1 MTTENIN
8 DQTPLQ
14 QAEVHFTGQSPLQQ
28 AEAYFTECVIIASE
42 TPSDLDR
49 ELKFEQAKMTAIKLL
64 NYNIDYWLQT
74 RAEFE
79 QIITITEDKKIPNDR
94 AK

>member
-1 MTTENIN
+1 MTTENN
-8 DQTPLQ
+8 TDQT
-14 QAEVHFTGQSPLQQ
+14 PLQQ

-42 TPSDLDR
+42 CEIEADR
-49 ELKFEQAKMTAIKLL
+49 LLKFEQAKMTTIKLL
-64 NYNIDYWLQT
+64 NYNIDYWLQA

-79 QIITITEDKKIPNDR
+79 QIITITEDKKIPNER

>member
-1 MTTENIN
+1 MTPENN
-8 DQTPLQ
+8 TDQT
-14 QAEVHFTGQSPLQQ
+14 PLQQ

-42 TPSDLDR
+42 CTLEADR
-49 ELKFEQAKMTAIKLL
+49 LLKFEQAKMTTIKLL
-64 NYNIDYWLQT
+64 NYNIDYWLQA

>member
-1 MTTENIN
+1 MTTEIKSE
-8 DQTPLQ
+8 QTPLE

-42 TPSDLDR
+42 TPNDLDR
-49 ELKFEQAKMTAIKLL
+49 DLKFEQAKMTAIKLL
-64 NYNIDYWLQT
+64 NYNIDYWLQV

-79 QIITITEDKKIPNDR
+79 QIISITDKAKPNDEQQ
-94 AK
+94 

>member
-8 DQTPLQ
+8 DQT
-14 QAEVHFTGQSPLQQ
+14 PLQQ

-42 TPSDLDR
+42 CPLEADR
-49 ELKFEQAKMTAIKLL
+49 LLKFEQAKMTAIKLL
-64 NYNIDYWLQT
+64 NYNIDYWVQT

-79 QIITITEDKKIPNDR
+79 QIITIPEDKKIPNER

>member
-1 MTTENIN
+1 MTTEMNT
-8 DQTPLQ
+8 DQNLQ

-42 TPSDLDR
+42 TPNDLDR
-49 ELKFEQAKMTAIKLL
+49 DLKFEQAKMTAIKLL
-64 NYNIDYWLQT
+64 KYNIDYWLQT

-79 QIITITEDKKIPNDR
+79 QIVTIANKKNP
-94 AK
+94 K

>member
-1 MTTENIN
+1 MTTENN
-8 DQTPLQ
+8 TDQT
-14 QAEVHFTGQSPLQQ
+14 PLQQ

-42 TPSDLDR
+42 CEIEADR
-49 ELKFEQAKMTAIKLL
+49 LLKFEQAKMTTIKLL
-64 NYNIDYWLQT
+64 NYNIDYWLQA